1 MQIDARM
8 AAYRSDIDGL
18 RALAVLPVVAFHGDV
33 AGFSGGFT
41 GVDIFFVISGYLLTD
56 ILLRELEKGTFA
68 LTTFYVRRARRIL
81 PAVTVVVLACLVAGF
96 YLMAPDQF
104 SQTAQAAQSVA
115 TISANMFFAQ
125 IKADY
130 WEQSSLANQPLLH
143 TWSLAVEEQFYFGL
157 PLILWLLHRTGM
169 GRRGDAVRARRILLS
184 SLALVAAGSL
194 VYAQWLLKAHPG
206 DAYYLVLPRACEFLT
221 GSLLAIGLHRQRMI
235 VSPLLRDSAG
245 FLGLSLIVIG
255 IVSLKE
261 SAPFP
266 GISALLPCLGA
277 ALVIGSGCV
286 GQGPVQMMLSLPPL
300 VWIGKVSYSLYLW
313 HWPVLTYINSAGWH
327 AQGLPHMPLISQFV
341 LMLFLAWMSWLF
353 IEQPFRRSAVP
364 IVAKRRVLIMSA
376 ASLAAIWTCGSVADD
391 IARTGWPLRQNTP
404 DLLVQIAFDKTAT
417 PGLRCEGSDNL
428 VKILHDG
435 GGCLLGKVSDTP
447 IFALVG
453 DSHAR
458 MYTEAIETLAS
469 EHVRSVFIMA
479 RSSCIP
485 SLDITPPTRPECREF
500 TKASIDY
507 LVNSEIRKVVL
518 AGYWIDLAREDKYS
532 QDLAQGLEKT
542 VSKLVAAGK
551 KVVLLK
557 DVPELSH
564 DNAAYLGAI
573 RSLQSGGAMVYG
585 PSLLDHEK
593 NQERASNFLEK
604 IAQKYNAHVIDPAK
618 YLCIDGICIIANQN
632 RSLYRD
638 KHHLTDY
645 AAAKKYKILE
655 PLFLE

>member
-194 VYAQWLLKAHPG
+194 VYAQWLLKARPG
-206 DAYYLVLPRACEFLT
+206 DAFYLVLPRAWEFLT
-221 GSLLAIGLHRQRMI
+221 GSLLTIGLHRQRMI

-245 FLGLSLIVIG
+245 FLGLSLIVIS

-266 GISALLPCLGA
+266 GIAALLPCLGA

-313 HWPVLTYINSAGWH
+313 HWPVLTYINSAGWY
-327 AQGLPHMPLISQFV
+327 AQGLPHMPLISQFF
-341 LMLFLAWMSWLF
+341 LMLVLAWMSWLF
-353 IEQPFRRSAVP
+353 IEQPFRHSAVP
-364 IVAKRRVLIMSA
+364 IVAKRRLLIISA
-376 ASLAAIWTCGSVADD
+376 ASLAAIWTCGAVADD

-404 DLLVQIAFDKTAT
+404 DLLVQIALDKTAT
-417 PGLRCEGSDNL
+417 PGLRCEGSENL

-435 GGCLLGKVSDTP
+435 GGCLLGKVSDPP

-458 MYTEAIETLAS
+458 MYTEAIEALVS
-469 EHVRSVFIMA
+469 EHVKSVFIMA

-485 SLDITPPTRPECREF
+485 GLDIAPPTRPECREL
-500 TKASIDY
+500 TQASIDY
-507 LVNSEIRKVVL
+507 LVHSKIRKVVL
-518 AGYWIDLAREDKYS
+518 AGYWIDIARDDKFS
-532 QDLAQGLEKT
+532 QDLAEGLEKT

-557 DVPELSH
+557 DIPELSH

-573 RSLQSGGAMVYG
+573 RSLRSGGAMVYG